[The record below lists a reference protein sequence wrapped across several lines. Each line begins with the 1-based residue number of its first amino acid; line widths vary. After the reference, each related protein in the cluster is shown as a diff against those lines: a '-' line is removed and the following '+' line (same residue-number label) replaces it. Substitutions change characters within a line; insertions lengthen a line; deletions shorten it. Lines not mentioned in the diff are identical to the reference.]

1 MSLNWRN
8 SEYKNGNK
16 VNAKDVSKKLT
27 ETKELTQFNWLNEVS
42 SVALQQKL
50 IDQNTAF
57 KRFFEKIADF
67 PTFKKKNNQQS
78 CRLTDNAFSQ
88 KNGQFFMAK
97 SKEPLNIRWSRK
109 LQGKPSSITISKDC
123 ADRYFI
129 SFVMEAERKLLPPVD
144 AKIGIDLGLTSFITI
159 STGEKIAPT
168 KNTTKYATRLCQ
180 AQRNLSKK
188 VKYSKNYYKA
198 NQKLSKIHKK
208 IQNSRLDN
216 IHKLSTRLINENQ
229 VICVEDLNIANMI
242 KNKRY
247 SKAIADASWS
257 EFIRQLA
264 YKANWYGRTIVMID
278 RWYPS
283 SQTCSQ
289 CNTKNKILRINDR
302 FWTCAQCGTHHD
314 RDINAAVNIKT
325 VGLTGF
331 ACGAFSIG
339 VVKLTNP
346 TLNVAKQEPPT
357 LNNVGIPFL

>member
-1 MSLNWRN
+1 
-8 SEYKNGNK
+8 
-16 VNAKDVSKKLT
+16 
-27 ETKELTQFNWLNEVS
+27 
-42 SVALQQKL
+42 
-50 IDQNTAF
+50 
-57 KRFFEKIADF
+57 
-67 PTFKKKNNQQS
+67 
-78 CRLTDNAFSQ
+78 
-88 KNGQFFMAK
+88 
-97 SKEPLNIRWSRK
+97 
-109 LQGKPSSITISKDC
+109 
-123 ADRYFI
+123 
-129 SFVMEAERKLLPPVD
+129 
-144 AKIGIDLGLTSFITI
+144 
-159 STGEKIAPT
+159 
-168 KNTTKYATRLCQ
+168 
-180 AQRNLSKK
+180 
-188 VKYSKNYYKA
+188 
-198 NQKLSKIHKK
+198 
-208 IQNSRLDN
+208 
-216 IHKLSTRLINENQ
+216 

-289 CNTKNKILRINDR
+289 CNSRNKSLRINDR

-331 ACGAFSIG
+331 ACGAFSVG